1 MANNTN
7 IPAISSAADKIKAV
21 SAYDSNN
28 SAVSYDSNVDYQA
41 RINEAVAAG
50 DMTSAASLERQR
62 NAKIDATGSTQQK
75 TNNYSQYLTSGTQNS
90 AQTYYDKNVDYQSEI
105 NNAVAT
111 GDMQTAAALERQ
123 RNAKIQG
130 EGMANQQQTS
140 EYAAYSPS
148 SSKTYNGTSYNS
160 NLDYMAGMLQAAQN
174 GDLETAR
181 QLEQTRNAKIDG
193 EGLDYE
199 KTNLFGT
206 QEQTNEQPTQE
217 QTTTPTATATTPTTT
232 TPIIRSGD
240 SSSSSS
246 SSGND
251 YRYSDILANPNDL
264 VSTMIEQLNSWR
276 EAAAQQSELK
286 RDYAVEQGVNELQR
300 ALEDAQEQFQ
310 TQRNQVATDERKG
323 LDNSAL
329 YAEARGDRGG
339 IGQEQYNL
347 IQSSAA
353 QNRLA
358 VSQAQT
364 KLSTD
369 TARQIADLRAQG
381 EFSKADDL
389 LSLAQTY
396 LSQLTQLQQW
406 GADYALDYASFQE
419 SIRQWEAEYEL
430 QKAQIMGSLNGVST
444 LAAKQYETSKQQWQD
459 EFNWSKYTWQS
470 EFDQSNKQWQS
481 EYDLSKD
488 QYDTSKQQWQ
498 AEYDLSKD
506 KLDTS
511 NQQWQAEFSQSQTE
525 WNAQLGKS
533 LLSAGIMPSETQLQ
547 AMGMT
552 KAQAT
557 QYISL
562 LNAASSN
569 NSGSGGGSGTGTTGS
584 TGSKTSNTGSTSNTG
599 KSTDAGNSSKSS
611 ATQSYSSLYNKA
623 ITAARSQGRSDVIP
637 LTYEVWVRTKGRSDT
652 TDLAAKNADSYED
665 YINTLIEF
673 VYANRGSTR

>member
-1 MANNTN
+1 MASNTN
-7 IPAISSAADKIKAV
+7 IQQLSSAADKIKAV
-21 SAYDSNN
+21 SPYDSSN
-28 SAVSYDSNVDYQA
+28 SAVSYDPNVDYQA
-41 RINEAVAAG
+41 R
-50 DMTSAASLERQR
+50 
-62 NAKIDATGSTQQK
+62 
-75 TNNYSQYLTSGTQNS
+75 
-90 AQTYYDKNVDYQSEI
+90 
-105 NNAVAT
+105 
-111 GDMQTAAALERQ
+111 
-123 RNAKIQG
+123 
-130 EGMANQQQTS
+130 
-140 EYAAYSPS
+140 
-148 SSKTYNGTSYNS
+148 
-160 NLDYMAGMLQAAQN
+160 MLQAAQN

-181 QLEQTRNAKIDG
+181 QLEQTRNAKSDG
-193 EGLDYE
+193 DGLDLE
-199 KTNLFGT
+199 KANLFGT
-206 QEQTNEQPTQE
+206 QEKTTEQPT
-217 QTTTPTATATTPTTT
+217 TSTTTPTTT
-232 TPIIRSGD
+232 TTPQQVYISSG
-240 SSSSSS
+240 SSSSS
-246 SSGND
+246 SSGSSGD
-251 YRYSDILANPNDL
+251 GYRYSDILANPNDL
-264 VSTMIEQLNSWR
+264 VSTMIDQLNSWR
-276 EAAAQQSELK
+276 EAAAQQSQLK

-300 ALEDAQEQFQ
+300 ALEDAQQQFQ
-310 TQRNQVATDERKG
+310 TQRDQVSKDERKA

-430 QKAQIMGSLNGVST
+430 QKAQIMGSLNGEST

-459 EFNWSKYTWQS
+459 EFNWSKYTWQN

-481 EYDLSKD
+481 EYDLSRDK
-488 QYDTSKQQWQ
+488 YNTSNQQWQ
-498 AEYDLSKD
+498 AEYDLSKS

-511 NQQWQAEFSQSQTE
+511 NQQWQSEFGQSQTE

-533 LLSAGIMPSETQLQ
+533 LLSAGIMPSEVQLQ
-547 AMGMT
+547 AMGIT

-557 QYISL
+557 QYISA

-569 NSGSGGGSGTGTTGS
+569 NSGSGGGSGTTA
-584 TGSKTSNTGSTSNTG
+584 TGSKTGNTGKTGGTGNTDTSTATGDSKTGSTQKSNA
-599 KSTDAGNSSKSS
+599 D
-611 ATQSYSSLYNKA
+611 LYNA
-623 ITAARSQGRSDVIP
+623 AVTAARSQGRSDVMP
-637 LTYEVWVRTKGRSDT
+637 LTYEVWVRTKDRPDT
-652 TDLAAKNADSYED
+652 TDLVAKYADSYED

>member
-1 MANNTN
+1 MASNTN
-7 IPAISSAADKIKAV
+7 IPAISSAADKIKSV
-21 SAYDSNN
+21 SSYDSNN
-28 SAVSYDSNVDYQA
+28 SAVSYDPNVDYQA
-41 RINEAVAAG
+41 RINAAVAAG
-50 DMTSAASLERQR
+50 DMTSAAAAERQR

-75 TNNYSQYLTSGTQNS
+75 TNNYSQYLSNGTQNS
-90 AQTYYDKNVDYQSEI
+90 GSTYYDKNVDYQAEI
-105 NNAVAT
+105 NKAT
-111 GDMQTAAALERQ
+111 SAGDMQTAALLERQ

-130 EGMANQQQTS
+130 EGMTNQQQTS
-140 EYAAYSPS
+140 EYAAYNPS

-181 QLEQTRNAKIDG
+181 SLEQIRNAKIDG

-199 KTNLFGT
+199 KTNLFGV
-206 QEQTNEQPTQE
+206 QEQPTQ
-217 QTTTPTATATTPTTT
+217 QTTQPQVVYVN
-232 TPIIRSGD
+232 SGG
-240 SSSSSS
+240 SSSSS

-264 VSTMIEQLNSWR
+264 VTTMIEQLNSWR

-300 ALEDAQEQFQ
+300 ALEDAQQQFQ
-310 TQRNQVATDERKG
+310 TQRDQVATDERKG

-369 TARQIADLRAQG
+369 AARQIADLRAQG

-406 GADYALDYASFQE
+406 GADYSLDYASFQE

-430 QKAQIMGSLNGVST
+430 QKAQIMGTLNGEST

-459 EFNWSKYTWQS
+459 EFDWSKYTWQN

-488 QYDTSKQQWQ
+488 KYN
-498 AEYDLSKD
+498 
-506 KLDTS
+506 TS
-511 NQQWQAEFSQSQTE
+511 NQQWQAEFGQSQTE

-533 LLSAGIMPSETQLQ
+533 LLSAGIMPSEVQLQ
-547 AMGMT
+547 AMGIT

-557 QYISL
+557 QYISA

-569 NSGSGGGSGTGTTGS
+569 NSGSGGGSGTTATGKTGS
-584 TGSKTSNTGSTSNTG
+584 TGSTGKTGDSGAGTVADANETGSTADTSSGGKVIQQFNGYSSNTSNASLTSLHCEPDEGVIVWNGKTYSSVADWMADVKSNMNLTPAQAEILRAKYKAQTG
-599 KSTDAGNSSKSS
+599 KS
-611 ATQSYSSLYNKA
+611 L
-623 ITAARSQGRSDVIP
+623 SD
-637 LTYEVWVRTKGRSDT
+637 YG
-652 TDLAAKNADSYED
+652 Y
-665 YINTLIEF
+665 
-673 VYANRGSTR
+673 

>member
-1 MANNTN
+1 M
-7 IPAISSAADKIKAV
+7 
-21 SAYDSNN
+21 
-28 SAVSYDSNVDYQA
+28 
-41 RINEAVAAG
+41 
-50 DMTSAASLERQR
+50 
-62 NAKIDATGSTQQK
+62 
-75 TNNYSQYLTSGTQNS
+75 
-90 AQTYYDKNVDYQSEI
+90 
-105 NNAVAT
+105 
-111 GDMQTAAALERQ
+111 
-123 RNAKIQG
+123 
-130 EGMANQQQTS
+130 
-140 EYAAYSPS
+140 
-148 SSKTYNGTSYNS
+148 
-160 NLDYMAGMLQAAQN
+160 
-174 GDLETAR
+174 DLEKA
-181 QLEQTRNAKIDG
+181 
-193 EGLDYE
+193 
-199 KTNLFGT
+199 NLFGT
-206 QEQTNEQPTQE
+206 QEKTTEQPT
-217 QTTTPTATATTPTTT
+217 TSTTTPTTT
-232 TPIIRSGD
+232 TTPQQVYISSG
-240 SSSSSS
+240 SSSSS
-246 SSGND
+246 SSGSSGD
-251 YRYSDILANPNDL
+251 GYRYSDILANPNDL
-264 VSTMIEQLNSWR
+264 VSTMIDQLNSWR
-276 EAAAQQSELK
+276 EAAAQQSQLK

-300 ALEDAQEQFQ
+300 ALEDAQQQFQ
-310 TQRNQVATDERKG
+310 TQRDQVSKDERKA

-430 QKAQIMGSLNGVST
+430 QKAQIMGSLNGEST

-459 EFNWSKYTWQS
+459 EFNWSKYTWQN

-481 EYDLSKD
+481 EYDLSRDK
-488 QYDTSKQQWQ
+488 YNTSNQQWQ
-498 AEYDLSKD
+498 AEYDLSKS

-511 NQQWQAEFSQSQTE
+511 NQQWQSEFGQSQTE

-533 LLSAGIMPSETQLQ
+533 LLSAGIMPSEVQLQ
-547 AMGMT
+547 AMGIT

-557 QYISL
+557 QYISA

-569 NSGSGGGSGTGTTGS
+569 NSGSGGGSGTTA
-584 TGSKTSNTGSTSNTG
+584 TGSKTGNTGKTGGTGNTDTSTATGDSKTGSTQKSNA
-599 KSTDAGNSSKSS
+599 D
-611 ATQSYSSLYNKA
+611 LYNA
-623 ITAARSQGRSDVIP
+623 AVTAARSQGRSDVMP
-637 LTYEVWVRTKGRSDT
+637 LTYEVWVRTKDRPDT
-652 TDLAAKNADSYED
+652 TDLVAKYADSYED

>member
-7 IPAISSAADKIKAV
+7 TSAISSAADKIKSV
-21 SAYDSNN
+21 SSYDSGN
-28 SAVSYDSNVDYQA
+28 STVSYDPNVDYQA
-41 RINEAVAAG
+41 RINAAVAAG
-50 DMTSAASLERQR
+50 DMTSAAAAERQR

-75 TNNYSQYLTSGTQNS
+75 TNNYSQYLANGTQNS
-90 AQTYYDKNVDYQSEI
+90 GSTYYDKNVDYQAEI
-105 NNAVAT
+105 NKASAA
-111 GDMQTAAALERQ
+111 GDMQTAALLERQ

-130 EGMANQQQTS
+130 EGMTNQKQTS
-140 EYAAYSPS
+140 EYAAYNPS

-160 NLDYMAGMLQAAQN
+160 SLDYMSGVLQAVQN

-181 QLEQTRNAKIDG
+181 QLEQQRNAKIDG
-193 EGLDYE
+193 DGLGYE

-206 QEQTNEQPTQE
+206 QEQAAKEPTEQQ
-217 QTTTPTATATTPTTT
+217 TATPAADTTSMDTLEKPDT
-232 TPIIRSGD
+232 
-240 SSSSSS
+240 
-246 SSGND
+246 
-251 YRYSDILANPNDL
+251 L
-264 VSTMIEQLNSWR
+264 VSAMIEQLNSWR
-276 EAAAQQSELK
+276 EAAAKQSDLQ

-300 ALEDAQEQFQ
+300 ALEDAQAQFQ
-310 TQRNQVATDERKG
+310 TQRNQASTDERKA

-406 GADYALDYASFQE
+406 GADYAMDYASFQE
-419 SIRQWEAEYEL
+419 SIRQWQAEYEL
-430 QKAQIMGSLNGVST
+430 QKAELMGSLNGEST
-444 LAAKQYETSKQQWQD
+444 LAAKQYE
-459 EFNWSKYTWQS
+459 E
-470 EFDQSNKQWQS
+470 SNKQWQS
-481 EYDLSKD
+481 EFDLSK
-488 QYDTSKQQWQ
+488 S
-498 AEYDLSKD
+498 

-511 NQQWQAEFSQSQTE
+511 NQQWQAEFGQSKTE
-525 WNAQLGKS
+525 WNADMGKA

-547 AMGMT
+547 AMGIT

-557 QYISL
+557 QYISTL
-562 LNAASSN
+562 DTTASLSKKTSSN
-569 NSGSGGGSGTGTTGS
+569 KSGSGGGSDSSSSNKTSSSKTVTDASENEATSTDKTGS
-584 TGSKTSNTGSTSNTG
+584 SGKVIQQFNGSSANASNTSLTSLSCEPDEGVIVWNGKTYSSVADWMKDVKSNT
-599 KSTDAGNSSKSS
+599 
-611 ATQSYSSLYNKA
+611 SLTPAQAEILRAKYKA
-623 ITAARSQGRSDVIP
+623 QTGISLSD
-637 LTYEVWVRTKGRSDT
+637 YG
-652 TDLAAKNADSYED
+652 Y
-665 YINTLIEF
+665 
-673 VYANRGSTR
+673 

>member
-1 MANNTN
+1 MASNAN
-7 IPAISSAADKIKAV
+7 IQQLSSAADKIKAV
-21 SAYDSNN
+21 SSYDSSN
-28 SAVSYDSNVDYQA
+28 SAVSYDPNVDYQA
-41 RINEAVAAG
+41 RINAAVAAG
-50 DMTSAASLERQR
+50 DMTSAATAERQR

-75 TNNYSQYLTSGTQNS
+75 TNNYSQYLSSGTQNS
-90 AQTYYDKNVDYQSEI
+90 SSTYYDKNVDYQAEI
-105 NNAVAT
+105 NKAT
-111 GDMQTAAALERQ
+111 AAGDMQTAATLERQ

-130 EGMANQQQTS
+130 EGITD
-140 EYAAYSPS
+140 YASTRDYQAYNPS
-148 SSKTYNGTSYNS
+148 SSKSYNGTSYNTE
-160 NLDYMAGMLQAAQN
+160 LDYMAGMLQAAQN

-181 QLEQTRNAKIDG
+181 SLEQTRNAKIDG

-199 KTNLFGT
+199 KTNLFGV
-206 QEQTNEQPTQE
+206 QEQPTQE
-217 QTTTPTATATTPTTT
+217 EQKTEQPTQQTTQPQVVYVN
-232 TPIIRSGD
+232 SGG
-240 SSSSSS
+240 SSSSS
-246 SSGND
+246 SSGD
-251 YRYSDILANPNDL
+251 GYRYSDILANPNDL
-264 VSTMIEQLNSWR
+264 VSTMIDQLNSWR
-276 EAAAQQSELK
+276 EAAAQQSQLK

-300 ALEDAQEQFQ
+300 ALEDAQQQFQ
-310 TQRNQVATDERKG
+310 TQRDQVATDERKG

-406 GADYALDYASFQE
+406 GADYSLDYASFQE

-459 EFNWSKYTWQS
+459 EFNWSKYTWQN

-481 EYDLSKD
+481 EYDLSRDK
-488 QYDTSKQQWQ
+488 YNTSNQQWQ
-498 AEYDLSKD
+498 AEYDLSKS
-506 KLDTS
+506 KADTS
-511 NQQWQAEFSQSQTE
+511 NQQWQSEFGQSQTE

-533 LLSAGIMPSETQLQ
+533 LLSAGIMPSEVQLQ
-547 AMGMT
+547 AMGIT

-557 QYISL
+557 QYISA

-569 NSGSGGGSGTGTTGS
+569 NSGSGGGSGTTAA
-584 TGSKTSNTGSTSNTG
+584 GSKTSNTGKTGSADGTGTSTATGDSKTGSTQKSNA
-599 KSTDAGNSSKSS
+599 D
-611 ATQSYSSLYNKA
+611 LYNA
-623 ITAARSQGRSDVIP
+623 AVTAARSQGRSDVMP
-637 LTYEVWVRTKGRSDT
+637 LTYEVWVRTKDRPDT
-652 TDLAAKNADSYED
+652 TDLVAKYADSYED

>member
-1 MANNTN
+1 MASNTN
-7 IPAISSAADKIKAV
+7 IQQLSSAADKIKAV
-21 SAYDSNN
+21 SSYDSSN
-28 SAVSYDSNVDYQA
+28 SAVSYDPNVDYQA
-41 RINEAVAAG
+41 RINAAVAAG
-50 DMTSAASLERQR
+50 DMTSAAAAERQR

-75 TNNYSQYLTSGTQNS
+75 TNNYSQYLSSGTQNS
-90 AQTYYDKNVDYQSEI
+90 GSTYYDKNTDYQAEI
-105 NNAVAT
+105 NKAT
-111 GDMQTAAALERQ
+111 AAGDMQTAALLERQ

-130 EGMANQQQTS
+130 EGMTNQQQTS
-140 EYAAYSPS
+140 EYAAYNPS

-193 EGLDYE
+193 DGLDFE

-206 QEQTNEQPTQE
+206 QEKTTEQPT
-217 QTTTPTATATTPTTT
+217 TSTTTPTTT
-232 TPIIRSGD
+232 TTPQQVYISSG
-240 SSSSSS
+240 SSSSS
-246 SSGND
+246 SSGSSGD
-251 YRYSDILANPNDL
+251 GYRYSDILANPNDL
-264 VSTMIEQLNSWR
+264 VSTMIDQLNSWR
-276 EAAAQQSELK
+276 EAAAQQSQLK

-300 ALEDAQEQFQ
+300 ALEDAQQQFQ
-310 TQRNQVATDERKG
+310 TQRDQVSKDERKA

-430 QKAQIMGSLNGVST
+430 QKAQIMGSLNGEST

-459 EFNWSKYTWQS
+459 EFNWSKYTWQN

-481 EYDLSKD
+481 EYDLSRDK
-488 QYDTSKQQWQ
+488 YNTSNQQWQ
-498 AEYDLSKD
+498 AEYDLSKS

-511 NQQWQAEFSQSQTE
+511 NQQWQSEFGQSQTE

-533 LLSAGIMPSETQLQ
+533 LLSAGIMPSEVQLQ
-547 AMGMT
+547 AMGIT

-557 QYISL
+557 QYISA

-569 NSGSGGGSGTGTTGS
+569 NSGSGGGSGTTA
-584 TGSKTSNTGSTSNTG
+584 TGSKTSNTGKTGGTGNTDTSTATGDSKTGSTQKSNA
-599 KSTDAGNSSKSS
+599 D
-611 ATQSYSSLYNKA
+611 LYNA
-623 ITAARSQGRSDVIP
+623 AVTAARSQGRSDVMP
-637 LTYEVWVRTKGRSDT
+637 LTYEVWVRTKDRPDT
-652 TDLAAKNADSYED
+652 TDLVAKYADSYED

>member
-1 MANNTN
+1 MASNTN
-7 IPAISSAADKIKAV
+7 IPAISSAADKIKSV
-21 SAYDSNN
+21 SSYDSNN
-28 SAVSYDSNVDYQA
+28 SAVSYDPNVDYQA
-41 RINEAVAAG
+41 RINAAVAAG
-50 DMTSAASLERQR
+50 DMTSAAAAERQR

-75 TNNYSQYLTSGTQNS
+75 TNNYSQYLSNGTQNS
-90 AQTYYDKNVDYQSEI
+90 GSTYYDKNVDYQAEI
-105 NNAVAT
+105 NKAT
-111 GDMQTAAALERQ
+111 SAGDMQTAALLERQ

-130 EGMANQQQTS
+130 EGMTNQQQTS
-140 EYAAYSPS
+140 EYAAYNPS

-181 QLEQTRNAKIDG
+181 SLEQIRNAKIDG

-199 KTNLFGT
+199 KTNLFGV
-206 QEQTNEQPTQE
+206 QEQPTQ
-217 QTTTPTATATTPTTT
+217 QTTQPQVVYVN
-232 TPIIRSGD
+232 SGG
-240 SSSSSS
+240 SSSSS

-264 VSTMIEQLNSWR
+264 VTTMIEQLNSWR

-300 ALEDAQEQFQ
+300 ALEDAQQQFQ
-310 TQRNQVATDERKG
+310 TQRDQVATDERKG

-406 GADYALDYASFQE
+406 GADYSLDYASFQE

-430 QKAQIMGSLNGVST
+430 QKAQIMGTLNGEST

-459 EFNWSKYTWQS
+459 EFDWSKYTWQN

-488 QYDTSKQQWQ
+488 KYN
-498 AEYDLSKD
+498 
-506 KLDTS
+506 TS
-511 NQQWQAEFSQSQTE
+511 NQQWQAEFGQSQTE

-533 LLSAGIMPSETQLQ
+533 LLSAGIMPSEVQLQ
-547 AMGMT
+547 AMGIT

-557 QYISL
+557 QYISA

-569 NSGSGGGSGTGTTGS
+569 NSGSGGGSGTTATGKTGS
-584 TGSKTSNTGSTSNTG
+584 TGSTGKTGDSGAGTVADANETGSTADTSSGGKVIQQFNGYSSNTSNASLTSLHCEPDEGVIVWNGKTYSSVADWMADVKSNMNLTPAQAEILRAKYKAQTG
-599 KSTDAGNSSKSS
+599 KS
-611 ATQSYSSLYNKA
+611 L
-623 ITAARSQGRSDVIP
+623 SD
-637 LTYEVWVRTKGRSDT
+637 YG
-652 TDLAAKNADSYED
+652 Y
-665 YINTLIEF
+665 
-673 VYANRGSTR
+673 